1 MGLMSKVPWWAK
13 LGLKL
18 LLSRLP
24 LSYCFW
30 QRAGLF
36 RHGNMDDPGRAI
48 RTFEKYYH
56 LALAHGEL
64 PVEFSSL
71 ELGPGD
77 SILSGIVARAYGAG
91 SAWLVDAG
99 SFADTNVDACR
110 VVARELR
117 TQEKVLPSIE
127 HASDIG
133 EVLHLLNVSYL
144 TDGAQSLA
152 KISDASIDFF
162 WSQVVLEHVPRE
174 GFLRFLKHL
183 RRIAKPDAIGVH
195 SIDFRDHLSGGLN
208 NLRFS
213 KARWEGVFFRNAGFY
228 TNRLRPRE
236 MLAMFSMAGFSV
248 DVLAEVR
255 WPEMPI
261 RRDQLASEFQVFSDE
276 DFMVAEIEVL
286 LRPCHD

>member
-13 LGLKL
+13 LGIKL

-24 LSYCFW
+24 LPYGFW

-36 RHGNMDDPGRAI
+36 RHGNMDDPDRAI
-48 RTFEKYYH
+48 RTFEKYYQQ
-56 LALAHGEL
+56 ALAHGKL
-64 PVEFSSL
+64 PAEFNSL

-77 SILSGIVARAYGAG
+77 SVLSGIVARAHGAG
-91 SAWLVDAG
+91 RVWLVDAG
-99 SFADTNVDACR
+99 SFADTNVNTCQ

-117 TQEKVLPSIE
+117 SRGKILSSIE
-127 HASDIG
+127 QISDIR
-133 EVLHLLNVSYL
+133 EVLHLLDIKYL
-144 TDGAQSLA
+144 TDGTESLA
-152 KISDASIDFF
+152 RIPDSSIDFF
-162 WSQVVLEHVPRE
+162 WSQVVLEHVPRDE
-174 GFLRFLKHL
+174 FPEFLRHL
-183 RRIAKPDAIGVH
+183 RRIAKTDAIGVH
-195 SIDFRDHLSGGLN
+195 SIDFRDHLSGGLS

-213 KARWEGVFFRNAGFY
+213 KARWEGAFFRDAGFY

-236 MLAMFSMAGFSV
+236 MLAMFSAAGFSV
-248 DVLAEVR
+248 EVLTETR

-261 RRDQLASEFQVFSDE
+261 KRHQLSSEFKAFPDE